1 MKASSIS
8 INKSRHKRDPK
19 KSKLIRTIFEIEDV
33 KSLDPPKN
41 KNIIKINYDKNIY
54 FQKPNQE
61 KEIANIISNVI
72 NPNSTKTIN
81 SNNIQLNVNINNN
94 YYGPYNN
101 NYSKTIDTENHNYI
115 NKKSYSSIN
124 SKNTFSKTMDS
135 TNSINNSINTND
147 NLNNENNKNR
157 NIYKEKAS
165 YALLEFKS
173 RQSNKMNHFR
183 TATKNNLINS
193 LKSNDN
199 FSKTM
204 KNIRKPE
211 KLSTEPSNSS
221 IEKVMIIHKVEKK
234 ESDDL
239 IKFIPCMN
247 CGNLISFDDIE
258 KHSYTCTKV
267 SDEIIKNDISKV
279 ELNPI
284 DYKLKKLQEHLLSL
298 LNMNNKKNNYE
309 NKKNDIE
316 IMFLSTVLSEYIKE
330 VLELQNIDIPSIK
343 QFKKVLKNL
352 ENISIKYKDNISD
365 LILIDRTK
373 TLVNEKLKIFKS
385 SYKKDF
391 DNKKRNLS
399 KNGTLKYEEDLKIK
413 LKQLEKLNAETE
425 LEKTKVKNLRK
436 SAGPANRPK
445 YIRNLSNSIISEK
458 KEESMISDY
467 KENNNNNNNNINT
480 VKVDEI
486 ISDIENNTSNIF
498 SVNTSMSNISSYNNN
513 DGSFLN
519 NKFLKGN
526 DNSLRFSLENLNN
539 IYNNENEINDN
550 RNDYNNNNNNILN
563 NSNNSNDEYEKREK
577 KKFFNEVL
585 KIKFEKLHSTHKGQ
599 LINQKYIW
607 DECKRQNIP
616 KKNWSEFILGEL
628 NNPYKYLEI
637 QKKEKRNKSRKAPMA
652 VITEENN

>member
-221 IEKVMIIHKVEKK
+221 IEKVMIIPKVEKK

-247 CGNLISFDDIE
+247 CGNLISFDEIE

>member
-1 MKASSIS
+1 MKNSSIS

-211 KLSTEPSNSS
+211 KLSTEPSNLS

>member
-1 MKASSIS
+1 MKNSSIS

-19 KSKLIRTIFEIEDV
+19 KSKLVRTIFEIEDV
-33 KSLDPPKN
+33 KTLDPPKN
-41 KNIIKINYDKNIY
+41 KNVIKINYDKNIY
-54 FQKPNQE
+54 FGKPNQE

-72 NPNSTKTIN
+72 NPNSSKNIN

-101 NYSKTIDTENHNYI
+101 NYSKTMDIEKNNYM
-115 NKKSYSSIN
+115 NKKSNSSIN
-124 SKNTFSKTMDS
+124 SKNTFNKTMDS
-135 TNSINNSINTND
+135 TINNSLNTTD
-147 NLNNENNKNR
+147 NLNNENKKR

-173 RQSNKMNHFR
+173 IQSNKLNNFR
-183 TATKNNLINS
+183 TSTKKNV

-204 KNIRKPE
+204 KNIRKTE

-221 IEKVMIIHKVEKK
+221 LEKVKIIPKVEKK
-234 ESDDL
+234 DSDDL
-239 IKFIPCMN
+239 LKYIPCMN

-258 KHSYTCTKV
+258 KHSLTCTKV
-267 SDEIIKNDISKV
+267 SDEIMKNDISKL
-279 ELNPI
+279 EINSI
-284 DYKLKKLQEHLLSL
+284 DYKLKKLQEHLLSM
-298 LNMNNKKNNYE
+298 LNGINNYE
-309 NKKNDIE
+309 NNKNDIE
-316 IMFLSTVLSEYIKE
+316 IKFLCTILSEYIKE
-330 VLELQNIDIPSIK
+330 VLELKIIDIPSIK
-343 QFKKVLKNL
+343 EFKKVLKNL
-352 ENISIKYKDNISD
+352 ENISIKYKDHISD

-373 TLVNEKLKIFKS
+373 NLVNEKLKIFKN

-391 DNKKRNLS
+391 DTKKRNLS
-399 KNGTLKYEEDLKIK
+399 KTGTLKYEEDLKLKI
-413 LKQLEKLNAETE
+413 KQLEKLNAETE

-445 YIRNLSNSIISEK
+445 YIKNLSNSIISEK
-458 KEESMISDY
+458 KDESIISDC
-467 KENNNNNNNNINT
+467 KDNNNNYNNLNT
-480 VKVDEI
+480 IKVDEI
-486 ISDIENNTSNIF
+486 ISDVENNTSNLF
-498 SVNTSMSNISSYNNN
+498 SVNTSMSNLSSFNNN
-513 DGSFLN
+513 DGSYIGD
-519 NKFLKGN
+519 KFLKGN
-526 DNSLRFSLENLNN
+526 VNLENLKKND
-539 IYNNENEINDN
+539 NNENDFQINYN
-550 RNDYNNNNNNILN
+550 RNINNNNNYNSNNNNILN
-563 NSNNSNDEYEKREK
+563 TSDNSNDEYEKREK

-607 DECKRQNIP
+607 EECKKQNIP

-637 QKKEKRNKSRKAPMA
+637 QKREKRNKSRKAPMA